1 MRKGRVRRQRAATV
15 RAIIATPPAQP
26 KGTVVPT
33 LHIEHPISDLG
44 TWVGAF
50 TRFADARR
58 DAGVTAERVHQPVGD
73 DNYIVVQLDFPTV
86 EAAEHFKAF
95 LESVV
100 WQSQDL
106 SPGLAGAPQAR
117 VLRDVDPHA

>member
-1 MRKGRVRRQRAATV
+1 M
-15 RAIIATPPAQP
+15 PA
-26 KGTVVPT
+26 

-44 TWVGAF
+44 TWLSAF
-50 TRFADARR
+50 NRFADARR

-73 DNYIVVQLDFPTV
+73 ENYIFVQLDFPTV
-86 EAAEHFKAF
+86 DAAERFKAF

-106 SPGLAGAPQAR
+106 SPGLAGTPHAR
-117 VLRDVDPHA
+117 VLREVDPRT

>member
-1 MRKGRVRRQRAATV
+1 MHNGTYFAQGATMAITTDVTRKGAAV
-15 RAIIATPPAQP
+15 AA
-26 KGTVVPT
+26 

-44 TWVGAF
+44 AWLGAF
-50 TRFADARR
+50 TSFAEARR
-58 DAGVTAERVHQPVGD
+58 DSGVTAERVHQPVAD
-73 DNYIVVQLDFPTV
+73 ENYIVVQLDFPTV

-106 SPGLAGAPQAR
+106 SPGLAGTPQAR
-117 VLRDVDPHA
+117 VLREVDLHA